1 MFSESCAGFRE
12 EVGEALTGVRAGRSF
27 SREMYNLDG
36 ADALGRAWKATL
48 WRASSRARHG
58 LSAVADPA
66 HARTHH
72 ARKPGDVV
80 LALAEGAEAARA
92 SLRAQS

>member
-1 MFSESCAGFRE
+1 LFSESCADLRE
-12 EVGEALTGVRAGRSF
+12 EMGEALTGVRAGRPF
-27 SREMYNLDG
+27 SREIYNLDG
-36 ADALGRAWKATL
+36 ADALGRAWKATP

-80 LALAEGAEAARA
+80 FAWAEGAEAARA
-92 SLRAQS
+92 SPRA

>member
-12 EVGEALTGVRAGRSF
+12 EAGEALTGVRAGRSF
-27 SREMYNLDG
+27 SREILLDG
-36 ADALGRAWKATL
+36 ADALGRAWKATP

-80 LALAEGAEAARA
+80 LALAEGAKAVKG
-92 SLRAQS
+92 SLRA